1 MRRGMLLV
9 IAVLLLGACSE
20 TSSTSSDEAA
30 RSLAQASTATLE
42 QSSSKVAVSVSLDS
56 SDGEEGFGG
65 YRAEGAFDYAGS
77 RGHMTVDLGQLPVAA
92 GTDSGNVE
100 VIFDQQIVY
109 MKLPGLQKSAQ
120 IAKPWVKIDVEEL
133 QRQSGVAGQFD
144 AFGQADPSQYLQ
156 FLQGAGKVSELGSA
170 SVRGVETTHYKTI
183 ADLDEAVKEAP
194 PSTRESLT
202 QAIDAL
208 GSKSVPVNAWID
220 SDGLLRRVGYSFEG
234 SEQTGGLSSSITVD
248 LYDFGTE
255 VEVRPPPTDQV
266 ADLADIL
273 SKNSF

>member
-1 MRRGMLLV
+1 MPIKRLLLV
-9 IAVLLLGACSE
+9 VTVLLLGACSE
-20 TSSTSSDEAA
+20 ASSTSSDEAA

-56 SDGEEGFGG
+56 SEQGFGG
-65 YRAEGAFDYAGS
+65 YRAEGAFDYARS

-92 GTDSGNVE
+92 GTDSGTVE

-120 IAKPWVKIDVEEL
+120 IAKPWVKIDVEQL
-133 QRQSGVAGQFD
+133 QRQSGAAGQFD

-156 FLQGAGKVSELGSA
+156 FVQGAGKVSEVGSA
-170 SVRGVETTHYKTI
+170 TVRGVETTHYKAI

-194 PSTRESLT
+194 PSMRESLT

-220 SDGLLRRVGYSFEG
+220 SDGLLRRVGYNFEG

-248 LYDFGTE
+248 LYDFGTK
-255 VEVRPPPTDQV
+255 VEVRLPPTDQV

>member
-1 MRRGMLLV
+1 MRRSMLLV
-9 IAVLLLGACSE
+9 VAVLLLGACSE
-20 TSSTSSDEAA
+20 TSSTSDEAA

-56 SDGEEGFGG
+56 SNGEQGFGG

-77 RGHMTVDLGQLPVAA
+77 RGHMTVDLGRLPVAA

-100 VIFDQQIVY
+100 VIFDEQIVY

-120 IAKPWVKIDVEEL
+120 IAKPWVMIDVEEL
-133 QRQSGVAGQFD
+133 QRQSGAAAQFD
-144 AFGQADPSQYLQ
+144 AFGQADPSRYLQ
-156 FLQGAGKVSELGSA
+156 FLQGAAKVSELGSA
-170 SVRGVETTHYKTI
+170 TVRGVETTHYKAI
-183 ADLDEAVKEAP
+183 ADLNEAVKEAP
-194 PSTRESLT
+194 PSMRESLT

-234 SEQTGGLSSSITVD
+234 SGQTGGLSSSITVD
-248 LYDFGTE
+248 LYDFGTK
-255 VEVRPPPTDQV
+255 VEVRPPPAGQV